1 MDACA
6 GPLLRKRAIL
16 GSEISIWADVQK
28 KHASHASTS
37 DLSVSE
43 LAEGHAFCGADVL
56 IATGRSTGQRTSLSD
71 VSSLL
76 GAGLPVAVGSGVD
89 VSDAAALSKKAD
101 ALIVGSSIKQDGD
114 WRRPVDPER
123 LKRLVDALEG

>member
-1 MDACA
+1 MRGRCVD
-6 GPLLRKRAIL
+6 RD
-16 GSEISIWADVQK
+16 GSIDRSEDVVVGCVV
-28 KHASHASTS
+28 
-37 DLSVSE
+37 SV
-43 LAEGHAFCGADVL
+43 
-56 IATGRSTGQRTSLSD
+56 
-71 VSSLL
+71 

-89 VSDAAALSKKAD
+89 VLDAAALSKKAD